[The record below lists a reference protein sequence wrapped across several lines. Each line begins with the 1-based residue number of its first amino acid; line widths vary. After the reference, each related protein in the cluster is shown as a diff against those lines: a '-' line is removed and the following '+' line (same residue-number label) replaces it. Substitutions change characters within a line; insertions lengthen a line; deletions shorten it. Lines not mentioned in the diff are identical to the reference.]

1 MSSIQAVRMESQATF
16 LNDQDTLHVLLT
28 ESGVGI
34 EEIACTHASADNNDV
49 VCLCGCLLQSD
60 LEPLC
65 LKHLLQ
71 VTHCLWPKFE
81 DPMLSINLDKR

>member
-1 MSSIQAVRMESQATF
+1 MNGVCHQEGKPHQGFGFYVPSVEDLLAIARGMSSIQAVRMESQATF

-49 VCLCGCLLQSD
+49 ICLCGC
-60 LEPLC
+60 
-65 LKHLLQ
+65 HL
-71 VTHCLWPKFE
+71 
-81 DPMLSINLDKR
+81 